1 VIIGDNHFLGP
12 LGGDGVFLGP
22 LGGDGVFR
30 ISDNTFGNILG
41 SGIIATDIRSGVII
55 GDNHFLGP
63 LGGDGVFL
71 GPADNGDISVSGNR
85 FNEVAGDAITLQD
98 VQGSNS
104 IKNNEITPPVA
115 GGGGSGIVLL
125 DAPSGSIEV
134 TNNQIIGATSMAV
147 IIERIGAEVL
157 FDGNL
162 IEGTVPPINT
172 GGNHLQ
178 AAYGVAAINSKNIR
192 VTDNIIRKNASAGM
206 VHDMGGWGSF
216 LRRPELS
223 GDASAL
229 VQGNSFSDNNDN
241 NFVVQNGVSQTE
253 FNGQERDAPERP
265 ALPMGERHGHTRCD
279 DGRTSGIEVCDSS
292 DPLSRSVC
300 QPGTCELRDEQRSS
314 SGQGFSC
321 FVASDHTL
329 HCVGQNIR
337 SIFEPGESGN
347 VGNSDPLD
355 LTSIALDNRAIVSVA
370 AGGRHVCVLTLN
382 GQVGCWG
389 AGEKGQL
396 GNGSETRFSG
406 FAPVMDDAGQILSN
420 ISGIAVYKDTSCAWS
435 HAGAVYCWGVNSSG
449 QAGADP
455 AQQTLLHAN
464 LIAEPANTRGFKVKG
479 AARGDGFTCLLT
491 EQGKVRCFGANNS
504 LQLGIPNG
512 NLNNA
517 CRQAGTNQICY
528 YTPQAAIEIGTR
540 SDPQLLIANS
550 LSTGRGACAITP
562 DNQVYCWGPN
572 TEGAIPRTGSTTFLV
587 DDGQGP
593 GQVASRGPQRI
604 SIGQSHGCIQTTN
617 EDLKCWG
624 DEGILWS
631 GRSGNSPTISLDTV
645 WFGDES
651 LGASPEFSAGPNH
664 TCAMREDRQIYCWGY
679 WTAASARDPR
689 PVETAHFGTLP

>member
-1 VIIGDNHFLGP
+1 
-12 LGGDGVFLGP
+12 
-22 LGGDGVFR
+22 
-30 ISDNTFGNILG
+30 
-41 SGIIATDIRSGVII
+41 

-104 IKNNEITPPVA
+104 IKDNEITPPVA

-172 GGNHLQ
+172 GGDHLQ
-178 AAYGVAAINSKNIR
+178 AAYAVASINSKNIR

-223 GDASAL
+223 GDASAF

-253 FNGQERDAPERP
+253 FTGQERDGPGSPHDQA
-265 ALPMGERHGHTRCD
+265 ALPMGERHGHTRCG
-279 DGRTSGIEVCDSS
+279 DGRTNGIEVCDSS

-337 SIFEPGESGN
+337 SIFVPGEGDN
-347 VGNSDPLD
+347 GDNPDPRD
-355 LTSIALDNRAIVSVA
+355 LTSIVLDNRAIVSVA
-370 AGGRHVCVLTLN
+370 AGRRHVCVLTLN

-396 GNGSETRFSG
+396 GNGRETRFSG
-406 FAPVMDDAGQILSN
+406 FAPVTDGADQILSN
-420 ISGIAVYKDTSCAWS
+420 ISGIAAHKDTSCAWS
-435 HAGAVYCWGVNSSG
+435 HAGAVYCWGANSTG

-504 LQLGIPNG
+504 LQLGITNG

-517 CRQAGTNQICY
+517 CRQAGVDQICHY
-528 YTPQAAIEIGTR
+528 DPQAEIKIGTR
-540 SDPQLLIANS
+540 SDPQPLIANS
-550 LSTGRGACAITP
+550 LSAGRGACAITTN
-562 DNQVYCWGPN
+562 NQVYCWGVN
-572 TEGAIPRTGSTTFLV
+572 TQGAIPRTEPAALLGV
-587 DDGQGP
+587 GGQGP
-593 GQVASRGPQRI
+593 GQVELGGSQRI
-604 SIGQSHGCIQTTN
+604 SMGKFHGCIQATN
-617 EDLKCWG
+617 QDLKCWG
-624 DEGILWS
+624 NEGILWS
-631 GRSGNSPTISLDTV
+631 GSNGNSATVSLATV
-645 WFGDES
+645 GIGDEN
-651 LGASPEFSAGPNH
+651 LGGSAEFSAGANH

-679 WTAASARDPR
+679 WNAAPARDPR